1 MGLGRGHPALALSL
15 VLALGGSAQG
25 FATDSSWLAKPLV
38 ALLGGEADLACLGWA
53 KTGAC
58 ALVEKLD
65 SGERG
70 GYALR
75 LLLLDSVEDTGLF
88 KQDLWSDELG
98 LDSDDPE
105 ALAEGF
111 AAGEAGMAFAA
122 ACARAKVEVGSGEG
136 GISSFPL
143 AYKGSSFTAA
153 LKSAVSKAAPSES
166 ETAAMEL
173 GARKLD
179 LQLTVRRE
187 GRGSKT
193 ISALRGVMASGMGV
207 DGYFKSPFEPRILV
221 AFETRSPGFE
231 GDEARSL
238 RYAGCQLEAG
248 FK

>member
-1 MGLGRGHPALALSL
+1 MGFGRGHPALALSL
-15 VLALGGSAQG
+15 VLALGGSAQV
-25 FATDSSWLAKPLV
+25 FAADSSWLAKPMGELLV
-38 ALLGGEADLACLGWA
+38 GEADLACLGWSRS
-53 KTGAC
+53 GAC
-58 ALVEKLD
+58 ALLERLD

-111 AAGEAGMAFAA
+111 AAGETGMAFAA
-122 ACARAKVEVGSGEG
+122 ACARSMVEVGSGDG
-136 GISSFPL
+136 GISTFPL
-143 AYKGSSFTAA
+143 AYKGSSFSAA
-153 LKSAVSKAAPSES
+153 LKSAASRTAPSES
-166 ETAAMEL
+166 EAAAMEL
-173 GARKLD
+173 GASKLD
-179 LQLTVRRE
+179 LLLTVRRE

-193 ISALRGVMASGMGV
+193 VSSLRGVMASGLGV

-221 AFETRSPGFE
+221 VFETRSPGFE